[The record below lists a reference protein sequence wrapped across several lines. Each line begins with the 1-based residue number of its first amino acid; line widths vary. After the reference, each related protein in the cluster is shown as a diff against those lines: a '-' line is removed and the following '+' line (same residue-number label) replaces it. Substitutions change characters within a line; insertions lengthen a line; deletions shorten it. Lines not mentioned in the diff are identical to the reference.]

1 MGGATKAYNRFT
13 PKYQLCF
20 ISAVQDLVD
29 DELYIKISQRAE
41 EKMKRT
47 TLKNLR

>member
-13 PKYQLCF
+13 PKYHLCF

-29 DELYIKISQRAE
+29 TELYEKISELAD
-41 EKMKRT
+41 EKMKRL